1 MVNPLQSLRL
11 PLGHPLVEKLC
22 DKSLK
27 DGVKFNEEI
36 PINFKK
42 EVLEE
47 DKIKFKQALR
57 VLHAIVNNETSLR
70 YLSEENQKFI
80 EDLAQAKKI
89 ANEQIEKTLEIV
101 STSDVDVDFEKFKN
115 LMLNVDF
122 VAVGLK
128 SYSQSQLLDLNG
140 GHWDLEVPGLSK
152 ERVTFRFDNLPKDS
166 SDKEMDFYARSSLK
180 DLNKGV
186 VAIDFGTKST
196 TASYMDK
203 MGTYRL
209 LSIGGLVDDA
219 SLTKFENPTIME
231 FRHKEKFITGYDA
244 LDHRP
249 FTEKN
254 DIEVAQEAQKN
265 AAGVKGNDLYRFFSQ
280 LKQWAGADEKLNFR
294 DFKED
299 FSLESFTNCTDFNP
313 IEIYAYYIG
322 RCINNMHNGVFLKY
336 FLSYP
341 IKYEKHQAEK
351 IRESFEKGLKKSLPR
366 HVFDD
371 EKTAKTFKVEL
382 RASEPCAYAISAL
395 KSYGFFK
402 SDKLDKSIYYGVFDF
417 GGGTTDFDF
426 GKWEK
431 SANPKFLYKMTHF
444 SSGGDKYLGG
454 ENLLE
459 LLAWETYAK
468 NFQELKAKDVVIAK
482 PNYDRIDTQRFGSF
496 MQNSSGAR
504 LNLQTIASQLRP
516 FLENLDANIIEAIEE
531 NENFEIEGFEKDL
544 KAQLLD
550 RNGVET
556 DCDLKVDCKE
566 LLNLLK
572 DKINEGVA
580 NFFAGFSKVM
590 AENIIEAIEENE
602 NFEIEGFEKDLKAQL
617 LDRNGVETDCDLKVD
632 CKELLNLLKDK
643 INEGVAN
650 FFAGFSKVM
659 AENIDD
665 QCRAFHIFLG
675 GNASR
680 SVLVKQAFE
689 NAKEKQLKDYHQKTS
704 KDDFKFIIY
713 EPLGTEA
720 SDKQILELTGE
731 DVSNTPAY
739 LKPTSKTGVAFGLL
753 ESRDKAKGIERLSIS
768 SNPVFKYDLG
778 IEIEGK
784 FHAKIHRDS
793 LKPNEY
799 QIFQTKEEWGGFDE
813 LEIRYSDK
821 SLANTNTLNI
831 QDTQMICIAL
841 EEVEEVDVKV
851 CCVDSQSIKV
861 GLFKDGQLIYE
872 SEVEK
877 L

>member
-1 MVNPLQSLRL
+1 MVTPLQSLRL

-22 DKSLK
+22 ELSLNNK
-27 DGVKFNEEI
+27 AAFNE
-36 PINFKK
+36 KSKVSYK
-42 EVLEE
+42 EEVSKE
-47 DKIKFKQALR
+47 DRTKFEQALR
-57 VLHAIVNNETSLR
+57 VLHAIVNDEASSR
-70 YLSEENQKFI
+70 YFSDDNQKFI
-80 EDLAQAKKI
+80 EDLAQDKKI
-89 ANEQIEKTLEIV
+89 TNEKIEKTLEIV
-101 STSDVDVDFEKFKN
+101 SYSDVDVDFEKFKE
-115 LMLNVDF
+115 LMLKGDNE
-122 VAVGLK
+122 AVGLK

-140 GHWDLEVPGLSK
+140 GHWDLEVPSVPK
-152 ERVTFRFDNLPKDS
+152 ESVTFRFDNLPKNPDNPS
-166 SDKEMDFYARSSLK
+166 KEENFYARSSLK
-180 DLNKGV
+180 DLNKHGV

-203 MGTYRL
+203 TGTYRL
-209 LSIGGLVDDA
+209 LSIGGLVDDT

-231 FRHKEKFITGYDA
+231 FRYKEKFLKDYNA

-249 FTEKN
+249 FTEKH
-254 DIEVAQEAQKN
+254 DMEVAHEAQKN
-265 AAGVKGNDLYRFFSQ
+265 AAGVKGNDLYRFFSK
-280 LKQWAGADEKLNFR
+280 LKQWAGADEKQNFR
-294 DFKED
+294 DLEKD
-299 FSLESFTNCTDFNP
+299 FPLESFTDCTGFNP

-322 RCINNMHNGVFLKY
+322 RCINNMQNGVFLKY

-351 IRESFEKGLKKSLPR
+351 IRESFERGLKKSLPR

-402 SDKLDKSIYYGVFDF
+402 SEKLDKPVYYGVFDF

-431 SANPKFLYKMTHF
+431 SASLKFAYKMTHF

-459 LLAWETYAK
+459 LLAWEAYAK

-496 MQNSSGAR
+496 MQNSREAR

-516 FLENLDANIIEAIEE
+516 FLENLDADIIEAIEE
-531 NENFEIEGFEKDL
+531 NENFEIKDFEKDF
-544 KAQLLD
+544 KTMLLD

-556 DCDLKVDCKE
+556 ECDLQVDCKE
-566 LLNLLK
+566 LLKFLK
-572 DKINEGVA
+572 DKIN
-580 NFFAGFSKVM
+580 
-590 AENIIEAIEENE
+590 
-602 NFEIEGFEKDLKAQL
+602 D
-617 LDRNGVETDCDLKVD
+617 
-632 CKELLNLLKDK
+632 
-643 INEGVAN
+643 GVAN

-665 QCRAFHIFLG
+665 QCRVFHIFLG

-680 SVLVKQAFE
+680 SLLVKQAFE
-689 NAKEKQLKDYHQKTS
+689 NAKEKQLKDYNQKTS
-704 KDDFKFIIY
+704 KDDFTFVIY
-713 EPLGTEA
+713 EPLGTEK

-739 LKPTSKTGVAFGLL
+739 LKPTCKTGVAFGLL
-753 ESRDKAKGIERLSIS
+753 ESRDRAKGIEMPSIS

-821 SLANTNTLNI
+821 ALANTNTLDI
-831 QDTQMICIAL
+831 QDTQMISIAL
-841 EEVEEVDVKV
+841 EEHEEVDVKV

-861 GLFKDGQLIYE
+861 GLFKDDQLIYE

>member
-1 MVNPLQSLRL
+1 MA
-11 PLGHPLVEKLC
+11 H
-22 DKSLK
+22 
-27 DGVKFNEEI
+27 
-36 PINFKK
+36 
-42 EVLEE
+42 
-47 DKIKFKQALR
+47 
-57 VLHAIVNNETSLR
+57 
-70 YLSEENQKFI
+70 
-80 EDLAQAKKI
+80 
-89 ANEQIEKTLEIV
+89 
-101 STSDVDVDFEKFKN
+101 
-115 LMLNVDF
+115 
-122 VAVGLK
+122 
-128 SYSQSQLLDLNG
+128 
-140 GHWDLEVPGLSK
+140 
-152 ERVTFRFDNLPKDS
+152 
-166 SDKEMDFYARSSLK
+166 
-180 DLNKGV
+180 
-186 VAIDFGTKST
+186 
-196 TASYMDK
+196 
-203 MGTYRL
+203 
-209 LSIGGLVDDA
+209 
-219 SLTKFENPTIME
+219 
-231 FRHKEKFITGYDA
+231 
-244 LDHRP
+244 
-249 FTEKN
+249 
-254 DIEVAQEAQKN
+254 EAQKN
-265 AAGVKGNDLYRFFSQ
+265 AERAKGNDLYRFFSK
-280 LKQWAGADEKLNFR
+280 LKQWAGADEKQNFR
-294 DFKED
+294 DLDED
-299 FSLESFTNCTDFNP
+299 FSLESFTDCTGFNP

-351 IRESFEKGLKKSLPR
+351 IRESFERGLKKSLPR

-371 EKTAKTFKVEL
+371 EKTAKTFRVEL
-382 RASEPCAYAISAL
+382 RVSEPCAYAISAL

-402 SDKLDKSIYYGVFDF
+402 SEKLDKPVYYGVFDF

-431 SANPKFLYKMTHF
+431 SANPKFAYKMTHF

-468 NFQELKAKDVVIAK
+468 NFQTLKEKDVVIAK

-496 MQNSSGAR
+496 MQNSSGAC
-504 LNLQTIASQLRP
+504 LNLQKIASQLRL

-531 NENFEIEGFEKDL
+531 NEKFEIEGFKECSKDHTVSL
-544 KAQLLD
+544 ETMELLN
-550 RNGVET
+550 RNGEGVTEIG
-556 DCDLKVDCKE
+556 LQVDCKE
-566 LLNLLK
+566 LLKLLK
-572 DKINEGVA
+572 DKIE
-580 NFFAGFSKVM
+580 
-590 AENIIEAIEENE
+590 
-602 NFEIEGFEKDLKAQL
+602 
-617 LDRNGVETDCDLKVD
+617 
-632 CKELLNLLKDK
+632 
-643 INEGVAN
+643 EGVAN

-689 NAKEKQLKDYHQKTS
+689 NAKEKQLKDYKQKTS

-739 LKPTSKTGVAFGLL
+739 LRPTCKTGVAFGLL
-753 ESRDKAKGIERLSIS
+753 ESKDKAKGIERPSIS

-821 SLANTNTLNI
+821 PLANTNTLDI
-831 QDTQMICIAL
+831 KDTQMISIAL

-861 GLFKDGQLIYE
+861 GLFKDDQLIYE

>member
-11 PLGHPLVEKLC
+11 SLGHPLVEKLC
-22 DKSLK
+22 ELSLNNK
-27 DGVKFNEEI
+27 AAFNEKSKV
-36 PINFKK
+36 NFKEEVSK
-42 EVLEE
+42 E
-47 DKIKFKQALR
+47 DQTKFERVLR
-57 VLHAIVNNETSLR
+57 VLHAIANNEVSLR
-70 YLSEENQKFI
+70 YLSDENQKFI
-80 EDLAQAKKI
+80 EDLAQDKKI
-89 ANEQIEKTLEIV
+89 TNEQIEKTLEIV
-101 STSDVDVDFEKFKN
+101 STSDVDVDFEKFKE
-115 LMLNVDF
+115 LMLNVDSI
-122 VAVGLK
+122 AVGLK

-140 GHWDLEVPGLSK
+140 GHWDLEVPSLSK
-152 ERVTFRFDNLPKDS
+152 ESVTFRFDNLDS
-166 SDKEMDFYARSSLK
+166 NNKEMNFYARSSLK

-203 MGTYRL
+203 NGAYRL

-219 SLTKFENPTIME
+219 SPTKFENPTIME
-231 FRHKEKFITGYDA
+231 FRYKEKFLKDYNA
-244 LDHRP
+244 LNHRP

-254 DIEVAQEAQKN
+254 DIEVAHEAQKN
-265 AAGVKGNDLYRFFSQ
+265 AAGVKGNDLYRFFSK
-280 LKQWAGADEKLNFR
+280 LKQWAGADEKQNFR
-294 DFKED
+294 DLIED
-299 FSLESFTNCTDFNP
+299 FPLESFTNCTDFNP
-313 IEIYAYYIG
+313 IEIYAYCIG
-322 RCINNMHNGVFLKY
+322 RCINNMQNGVFLKY

-351 IRESFEKGLKKSLPR
+351 IRESFERGLKKSLPR

-402 SDKLDKSIYYGVFDF
+402 SEKLDKPVYYGVFDF

-431 SANPKFLYKMTHF
+431 SANPKFAYKMTHF

-459 LLAWETYAK
+459 LLAWEAYAK
-468 NFQELKAKDVVIAK
+468 NFQELKAKDIVIAK

-496 MQNSSGAR
+496 MQNSREAR
-504 LNLQTIASQLRP
+504 LNLQEIASKLRP
-516 FLENLDANIIEAIEE
+516 FLENLDADIVEAIEE
-531 NENFEIEGFEKDL
+531 NEEIKIEGFKENFKTML
-544 KAQLLD
+544 FD

-556 DCDLKVDCKE
+556 ECDLKVDCKE
-566 LLNLLK
+566 LLSLLK
-572 DKINEGVA
+572 GKIE
-580 NFFAGFSKVM
+580 
-590 AENIIEAIEENE
+590 
-602 NFEIEGFEKDLKAQL
+602 
-617 LDRNGVETDCDLKVD
+617 
-632 CKELLNLLKDK
+632 
-643 INEGVAN
+643 EGVAN

-689 NAKEKQLKDYHQKTS
+689 NAKEKQLNDYKQKTS
-704 KDDFKFIIY
+704 KDDFTFILY
-713 EPLGTEA
+713 EPLGTEK

-739 LKPTSKTGVAFGLL
+739 LKPTCKTGVAFGLL
-753 ESRDKAKGIERLSIS
+753 ESRDKAKGIEMPSIS

-821 SLANTNTLNI
+821 ALANTNTLDI
-831 QDTQMICIAL
+831 KDTQMISIAL
-841 EEVEEVDVKV
+841 EEHEEVDVKV

-861 GLFKDGQLIYE
+861 GLFKDDQLIYE

>member
-1 MVNPLQSLRL
+1 MVTPLQSLRL
-11 PLGHPLVEKLC
+11 PIGHPLVEKLC
-22 DKSLK
+22 KLSLK
-27 DGVKFNEEI
+27 DGVAFNEEI
-36 PINFKK
+36 PIHFKEEVSK
-42 EVLEE
+42 E
-47 DKIKFKQALR
+47 DRTKFEQALR

-70 YLSEENQKFI
+70 YLSDENQKFI
-80 EDLAQAKKI
+80 EDLAQDKKI
-89 ANEQIEKTLEIV
+89 TNEKIEKTLEIV
-101 STSDVDVDFEKFKN
+101 SISDVDVDFEKFKE
-115 LMLNVDF
+115 LMLKVDNE
-122 VAVGLK
+122 AVGLK
-128 SYSQSQLLDLNG
+128 SYSQSQLFDLNG
-140 GHWDLEVPGLSK
+140 GHWDLEVPSAPK
-152 ERVTFRFDNLPKDS
+152 ESVTFRFDNLDS
-166 SDKEMDFYARSSLK
+166 NNKEMNFYARSSLK

-203 MGTYRL
+203 TGTYRL

-219 SLTKFENPTIME
+219 SPTKFENPTIME
-231 FRHKEKFITGYDA
+231 FRHRKKFIIEYNA

-254 DIEVAQEAQKN
+254 DIEAAHEAQKN
-265 AAGVKGNDLYRFFSQ
+265 FKGTQGNHLYRFFSQ

-313 IEIYAYYIG
+313 IEIYAYCIG

-351 IRESFEKGLKKSLPR
+351 IRESFERGLKKSLPR

-402 SDKLDKSIYYGVFDF
+402 SEKLDKPVYYGVFDF

-431 SANPKFLYKMTHF
+431 SASPKFLYKMTHF

-459 LLAWETYAK
+459 LLAWEAYAK

-496 MQNSSGAR
+496 MQNSREAR

-531 NENFEIEGFEKDL
+531 NENFEIKDFEKDF
-544 KAQLLD
+544 KATLFD

-556 DCDLKVDCKE
+556 ECDLKVDCKE
-566 LLNLLK
+566 LLSLLK
-572 DKINEGVA
+572 GKI
-580 NFFAGFSKVM
+580 
-590 AENIIEAIEENE
+590 
-602 NFEIEGFEKDLKAQL
+602 D
-617 LDRNGVETDCDLKVD
+617 
-632 CKELLNLLKDK
+632 
-643 INEGVAN
+643 EGVAN

-675 GNASR
+675 GNASK

-689 NAKEKQLKDYHQKTS
+689 NAKEKQLKDYKQKTS

-739 LKPTSKTGVAFGLL
+739 LKPTCKTGVAFGLL
-753 ESRDKAKGIERLSIS
+753 ESRDKAKGIEMPSIS

-821 SLANTNTLNI
+821 ALANTNTLDI
-831 QDTQMICIAL
+831 KDTQMISIAL

-861 GLFKDGQLIYE
+861 GLFKDDQLIYE

>member
-1 MVNPLQSLRL
+1 MAKEKSLEL

-36 PINFKK
+36 PIHFKDEVSK
-42 EVLEE
+42 E
-47 DKIKFKQALR
+47 DRTKFKQALR
-57 VLHAIVNNETSLR
+57 VLHAIANNETSLR
-70 YLSEENQKFI
+70 YLSDENQKLI

-101 STSDVDVDFEKFKN
+101 SDSDVYVDFEKFKEF
-115 LMLNVDF
+115 MLKVDS

-140 GHWDLEVPGLSK
+140 GHWDLEVPSAPK
-152 ERVTFRFDNLPKDS
+152 ESVTFRFDNLDS
-166 SDKEMDFYARSSLK
+166 NNKEMHFYARSSLK

-196 TASYMDK
+196 TASYMDET
-203 MGTYRL
+203 GTYRL

-219 SLTKFENPTIME
+219 SPTKFENPTIME
-231 FRHKEKFITGYDA
+231 FRHKENFLNAYNA

-254 DIEVAQEAQKN
+254 DIEVAHEAQKN
-265 AAGVKGNDLYRFFSQ
+265 AVGVKGNDLYRFFSQ
-280 LKQWAGADEKLNFR
+280 LKQWAGADEKQNFR
-294 DFKED
+294 DLIED
-299 FSLESFTNCTDFNP
+299 FSLESFAHCTGFNP

-322 RCINNMHNGVFLKY
+322 RCINNMQNGVFLKY

-351 IRESFEKGLKKSLPR
+351 IRESFERGLRKSLPR

-402 SDKLDKSIYYGVFDF
+402 SEKLDKPIYYGVFDF

-431 SANPKFLYKMTHF
+431 SANPKFAYKMTHF

-459 LLAWETYAK
+459 LLAFEAYGQ
-468 NFQELKAKDVVIAK
+468 NFQTLKEKGIAIAK

-496 MQNSSGAR
+496 MQNSREAC

-516 FLENLDANIIEAIEE
+516 FLENLDADIIEAIEE
-531 NENFEIEGFEKDL
+531 NEEFNIEGFEKDF
-544 KAQLLD
+544 KTMLLD

-556 DCDLKVDCKE
+556 ECDLKVDCKE

-572 DKINEGVA
+572 DKINE
-580 NFFAGFSKVM
+580 S
-590 AENIIEAIEENE
+590 
-602 NFEIEGFEKDLKAQL
+602 
-617 LDRNGVETDCDLKVD
+617 
-632 CKELLNLLKDK
+632 
-643 INEGVAN
+643 VAN

-689 NAKEKQLKDYHQKTS
+689 NAKEKQLKDYQQKTS
-704 KDDFKFIIY
+704 KDDFTFILY
-713 EPLGTEA
+713 EPLGTEK

-739 LKPTSKTGVAFGLL
+739 LKPTCKTGVAFGLL
-753 ESRDKAKGIERLSIS
+753 ESRDKAKGIECPL
-768 SNPVFKYDLG
+768 
-778 IEIEGK
+778 
-784 FHAKIHRDS
+784 
-793 LKPNEY
+793 
-799 QIFQTKEEWGGFDE
+799 
-813 LEIRYSDK
+813 
-821 SLANTNTLNI
+821 
-831 QDTQMICIAL
+831 
-841 EEVEEVDVKV
+841 
-851 CCVDSQSIKV
+851 
-861 GLFKDGQLIYE
+861 
-872 SEVEK
+872 
-877 L
+877 

>member
-22 DKSLK
+22 ELSLNNK
-27 DGVKFNEEI
+27 AAFNEKSGV
-36 PINFKK
+36 NYK
-42 EVLEE
+42 EEVSKE
-47 DKIKFKQALR
+47 DKIKFEQALR
-57 VLHAIVNNETSLR
+57 VLHAIASNETSLR
-70 YLSEENQKFI
+70 YLSEKNQKFI
-80 EDLAQAKKI
+80 EDLAQDKKI
-89 ANEQIEKTLEIV
+89 TNEKIEKTLEIV
-101 STSDVDVDFEKFKN
+101 STSDVYVDFEAFKE
-115 LMLNVDF
+115 LMLNVDNI
-122 VAVGLK
+122 AVGLK
-128 SYSQSQLLDLNG
+128 SYSQSRLLDLDG
-140 GHWDLEVPGLSK
+140 GHWDLEVPSAPK
-152 ERVTFRFDNLPKDS
+152 ESVTFRFDNLPKDKGS
-166 SDKEMDFYARSSLK
+166 KEMNFYARSSLK
-180 DLNKGV
+180 DLNKQCI

-196 TASYMDK
+196 TAAYKDNN
-203 MGTYRL
+203 GDYRL

-219 SLTKFENPTIME
+219 SLEKYENPTIME
-231 FRHKEKFITGYDA
+231 FGQKEKFITKYNA

-254 DIEVAQEAQKN
+254 DIEVAHEAQKN
-265 AAGVKGNDLYRFFSQ
+265 AAGVKGNDLYRFFSK
-280 LKQWAGADEKLNFR
+280 LKQWAGADEKQNFR
-294 DFKED
+294 DLIED
-299 FSLESFTNCTDFNP
+299 FPLESFTHCTDFNP

-322 RCINNMHNGVFLKY
+322 RCINNMENGVFLKY

-351 IRESFEKGLKKSLPR
+351 IRESFERGLKKSLPR

-382 RASEPCAYAISAL
+382 RASEPCTYAISAL

-402 SDKLDKSIYYGVFDF
+402 SEKLDKPVYYGVFDF

-431 SANPKFLYKMTHF
+431 STSPKFLYKMTHF

-459 LLAWETYAK
+459 LLAWEVYAK
-468 NFQELKAKDVVIAK
+468 NFQELKAKDIVIAK
-482 PNYDRIDTQRFGSF
+482 PNYDRIDTQRFGSL
-496 MQNSSGAR
+496 MQNSREAR
-504 LNLQTIASQLRP
+504 LNLQTIASSLRP
-516 FLENLDANIIEAIEE
+516 FLENLDADMIEAIEE
-531 NENFEIEGFEKDL
+531 NEEFEIKDFEKDFKTML
-544 KAQLLD
+544 FD
-550 RNGVET
+550 RNGVEK
-556 DCDLKVDCKE
+556 DCDLKVDYKE

-572 DKINEGVA
+572 DKI
-580 NFFAGFSKVM
+580 
-590 AENIIEAIEENE
+590 EE
-602 NFEIEGFEKDLKAQL
+602 D
-617 LDRNGVETDCDLKVD
+617 
-632 CKELLNLLKDK
+632 
-643 INEGVAN
+643 VAN

-665 QCRAFHIFLG
+665 ECRAFHIFLG

-680 SVLVKQAFE
+680 SALVKQAFE
-689 NAKEKQLKDYHQKTS
+689 NAKEKQLKDYQQKTS
-704 KDDFKFIIY
+704 KDDFTFIIY
-713 EPLGTEA
+713 EPLGTEK

-731 DVSNTPAY
+731 DVSNMPAY
-739 LKPTSKTGVAFGLL
+739 LKPTCKTGVVFGLL
-753 ESRDKAKGIERLSIS
+753 GSRDKAKGIEMPSIS
-768 SNPVFKYDLG
+768 ANPVFKYDLG

-821 SLANTNTLNI
+821 ALANTNTLDI
-831 QDTQMICIAL
+831 KDTQMISIAL
-841 EEVEEVDVKV
+841 EEHEEVDVKV

>member
-1 MVNPLQSLRL
+1 MVKEKSLEL

-22 DKSLK
+22 DRSLK
-27 DGVKFNEEI
+27 DGVKFNEKIEL
-36 PINFKK
+36 NFKK

-47 DKIKFKQALR
+47 YRTKFKQALR
-57 VLHAIVNNETSLR
+57 VLHVIVNNSASLR
-70 YLSEENQKFI
+70 YLSDDNQKFL
-80 EDLAQAKKI
+80 EDLAQAEKI
-89 ANEQIEKTLEIV
+89 TNEQIEKALEIV
-101 STSDVDVDFEKFKN
+101 STSDVDVDFEKFKE
-115 LMLNVDF
+115 LMLNVDNI
-122 VAVGLK
+122 AAGLK

-140 GHWDLEVPGLSK
+140 GHWDLEAPSVPK
-152 ERVTFRFDNLPKDS
+152 ERVTFRFDNLDPS
-166 SDKEMDFYARSSLK
+166 SKEMNFYARSSLK
-180 DLNKGV
+180 DLKKGV
-186 VAIDFGTKST
+186 VAIGFGTKST
-196 TASYMDK
+196 TASYMDET
-203 MGTYRL
+203 GTYRL
-209 LSIGGLVDDA
+209 LSIGGLADDA
-219 SLTKFENPTIME
+219 SPTKFENPTIME
-231 FRHKEKFITGYDA
+231 FRCKENFLNAYKA
-244 LDHRP
+244 LDYRP

-254 DIEVAQEAQKN
+254 DIEVAHEAQKN
-265 AAGVKGNDLYRFFSQ
+265 AAGVKGNDLYRFFSK
-280 LKQWAGADEKLNFR
+280 LKQWAGADEKQNFR
-294 DFKED
+294 DLIED
-299 FSLESFTNCTDFNP
+299 FPLESFTNCTDFNP
-313 IEIYAYYIG
+313 IEIYAYCIG
-322 RCINNMHNGVFLKY
+322 RCINNMENGVFLKY

-351 IRESFEKGLKKSLPR
+351 IRESFERGLKKSLPR
-366 HVFDD
+366 HVFGD

-382 RASEPCAYAISAL
+382 RASEPCTYAISAL
-395 KSYGFFK
+395 KSYGFDK
-402 SDKLDKSIYYGVFDF
+402 SDKLDKPVYYGVFDF

-431 SANPKFLYKMTHF
+431 SASPKFLYKMTHF

-459 LLAWETYAK
+459 LLAFEAYAK
-468 NFQELKAKDVVIAK
+468 NFQTLKAKDIVIAK
-482 PNYDRIDTQRFGSF
+482 PNYDAINEQRFGSF
-496 MQNSSGAR
+496 MQKSREVR
-504 LNLQTIASQLRP
+504 LNLQEIASTLRP
-516 FLENLDANIIEAIEE
+516 FLENLDADIIEAIEE
-531 NENFEIEGFEKDL
+531 NEEFSIEGFEKDF
-544 KAQLLD
+544 KTMLLD

-556 DCDLKVDCKE
+556 ECDLKVDCKE
-566 LLNLLK
+566 IL
-572 DKINEGVA
+572 
-580 NFFAGFSKVM
+580 S
-590 AENIIEAIEENE
+590 
-602 NFEIEGFEKDLKAQL
+602 
-617 LDRNGVETDCDLKVD
+617 
-632 CKELLNLLKDK
+632 LLKDK

-689 NAKEKQLKDYHQKTS
+689 NAKEKQLKDYNQKTS
-704 KDDFKFIIY
+704 KDDFTFIIY
-713 EPLGTEA
+713 EPLGTEK

-731 DVSNTPAY
+731 YVSNTPAY
-739 LKPTSKTGVAFGLL
+739 LKPTCKTGVAFGLL
-753 ESRDKAKGIERLSIS
+753 ESRPKAGGSGIERPSIS

-821 SLANTNTLNI
+821 ALANTNTLNI
-831 QDTQMICIAL
+831 QDTQMIPIVL

-861 GLFKDGQLIYE
+861 GLFKDDQLIYE
-872 SEVEK
+872 SEAEK

>member
-1 MVNPLQSLRL
+1 MVKPLQSLRL

-22 DKSLK
+22 KLSLNNK
-27 DGVKFNEEI
+27 VAFNEKSKV
-36 PINFKK
+36 NFKEEVSK
-42 EVLEE
+42 E
-47 DKIKFKQALR
+47 DQIKFKQALW

-70 YLSEENQKFI
+70 YLSEDNQKFL

-89 ANEQIEKTLEIV
+89 TNEQIEKTLEIV
-101 STSDVDVDFEKFKN
+101 SYSDVDVDFEAFKEM
-115 LMLNVDF
+115 MLEVDF

-128 SYSQSQLLDLNG
+128 SYDKGLLTDLNR
-140 GHWDLEVPGLSK
+140 GHWDLEVPSAPK
-152 ERVTFRFDNLPKDS
+152 ESVTFRFDNLSKDENN
-166 SDKEMDFYARSSLK
+166 KEMNFYARSSLK

-196 TASYMDK
+196 TAAYMDENGK
-203 MGTYRL
+203 YRL
-209 LSIGGLVDDA
+209 LSIGGNADDA
-219 SLTKFENPTIME
+219 SPTKFENPTIVE
-231 FRHKEKFITGYDA
+231 FRHKEKFLKDYNA
-244 LDHRP
+244 LNHRP

-254 DIEVAQEAQKN
+254 DIEVAHEAQKN
-265 AAGVKGNDLYRFFSQ
+265 AAGVKGNDLYRFFSK
-280 LKQWAGADEKLNFR
+280 LKQWAGADEKQNFR
-294 DFKED
+294 DLIED
-299 FSLESFTNCTDFNP
+299 FPLESFTNCTGFNP
-313 IEIYAYYIG
+313 IEIYAYCIG
-322 RCINNMHNGVFLKY
+322 RCINNMENGVFLKY

-402 SDKLDKSIYYGVFDF
+402 SEKLDKPVYYGVFDF

-431 SANPKFLYKMTHF
+431 SASPKFLYKMTHF

-459 LLAWETYAK
+459 LLAWEVYAK
-468 NFQELKAKDVVIAK
+468 NFQELKAKDIVIAK

-531 NENFEIEGFEKDL
+531 NEEFEIKDFKKDDI
-544 KAQLLD
+544 KAQLFN

-556 DCDLKVDCKE
+556 ECDLKVDCKE

-572 DKINEGVA
+572 G
-580 NFFAGFSKVM
+580 
-590 AENIIEAIEENE
+590 
-602 NFEIEGFEKDLKAQL
+602 
-617 LDRNGVETDCDLKVD
+617 
-632 CKELLNLLKDK
+632 K

-680 SVLVKQAFE
+680 SMLVKQAFE
-689 NAKEKQLKDYHQKTS
+689 NAKEKQLKDYRQKTS

-713 EPLGTEA
+713 EPLGTEV

-739 LKPTSKTGVAFGLL
+739 LKPTCKTGVAFGLL
-753 ESRDKAKGIERLSIS
+753 ESRDKAKGIERPSIS

-821 SLANTNTLNI
+821 ALANTNTLDI
-831 QDTQMICIAL
+831 KDTQLISIAL
-841 EEVEEVDVKV
+841 EEHEEVDIKV

-872 SEVEK
+872 SEAEK

>member
-1 MVNPLQSLRL
+1 M
-11 PLGHPLVEKLC
+11 
-22 DKSLK
+22 
-27 DGVKFNEEI
+27 
-36 PINFKK
+36 
-42 EVLEE
+42 
-47 DKIKFKQALR
+47 
-57 VLHAIVNNETSLR
+57 
-70 YLSEENQKFI
+70 
-80 EDLAQAKKI
+80 
-89 ANEQIEKTLEIV
+89 
-101 STSDVDVDFEKFKN
+101 DVDFEKFKD
-115 LMLNVDF
+115 LMLKVDNT
-122 VAVGLK
+122 AVGLK
-128 SYSQSQLLDLNG
+128 SYSQSQLLDLDG
-140 GHWDLEVPGLSK
+140 GHWDLEVPSAPK
-152 ERVTFRFDNLPKDS
+152 ERVTFRFDNLDPNG
-166 SDKEMDFYARSSLK
+166 KEMHFYARSSLK

-203 MGTYRL
+203 NGEYRL

-231 FRHKEKFITGYDA
+231 FKRRGKFITEYDA

-249 FTEKN
+249 FTGHD
-254 DIEVAQEAQKN
+254 DIEVAHEAQKN
-265 AAGVKGNDLYRFFSQ
+265 AAGVKGNDLYRFFSK
-280 LKQWAGADEKLNFR
+280 LKQWAGADEKQNFR
-294 DFKED
+294 DLEED
-299 FSLESFTNCTDFNP
+299 FSLESFTNCTGFNP

-322 RCINNMHNGVFLKY
+322 RSINNMENGVFLKY
-336 FLSYP
+336 FLYYP

-351 IRESFEKGLKKSLPR
+351 IRESFERGLKKSLPR

-402 SDKLDKSIYYGVFDF
+402 SEKLDKPVYYGVFDF

-431 SANPKFLYKMTHF
+431 SASPKFLYKMTHF

-459 LLAWETYAK
+459 WLAWEVYAK
-468 NFQELKAKDVVIAK
+468 NFQTLKEKDIVIAK

-531 NENFEIEGFEKDL
+531 NENFEIKDFEKDF
-544 KAQLLD
+544 KAMLLD

-556 DCDLKVDCKE
+556 ECDLKVDCKE
-566 LLNLLK
+566 LLSLLK
-572 DKINEGVA
+572 GKIE
-580 NFFAGFSKVM
+580 
-590 AENIIEAIEENE
+590 
-602 NFEIEGFEKDLKAQL
+602 
-617 LDRNGVETDCDLKVD
+617 
-632 CKELLNLLKDK
+632 
-643 INEGVAN
+643 EGVAN

-704 KDDFKFIIY
+704 KNDFKFIIY
-713 EPLGTEA
+713 EPLGTEK

-739 LKPTSKTGVAFGLL
+739 LKPTCKTGVAFGLL
-753 ESRDKAKGIERLSIS
+753 ESRDKAKGIEMPSIS

-821 SLANTNTLNI
+821 ALANTNTLDI
-831 QDTQMICIAL
+831 KDTQLISIAL
-841 EEVEEVDVKV
+841 EGIEEVDVKV

>member
-1 MVNPLQSLRL
+1 MVKPLQSLEL

-22 DKSLK
+22 DRSLK
-27 DGVKFNEEI
+27 DGVKFNEKSE
-36 PINFKK
+36 PNFKD
-42 EVLEE
+42 EVSEE

-57 VLHAIVNNETSLR
+57 VLAIVNNETSLR
-70 YLSEENQKFI
+70 YLSDDNQKFL

-89 ANEQIEKTLEIV
+89 TNEQIEKTLDIV
-101 STSDVDVDFEKFKN
+101 SISDVDVDFEKFKE
-115 LMLNVDF
+115 LMLNVDNI
-122 VAVGLK
+122 AAGLK
-128 SYSQSQLLDLNG
+128 SYSQSQLLDLDG
-140 GHWDLEVPGLSK
+140 GHWDLETPSVPK
-152 ERVTFRFDNLPKDS
+152 ERVTFRFDNLPKDK
-166 SDKEMDFYARSSLK
+166 DNKEMNFYARSSLK

-203 MGTYRL
+203 TGTYRL

-219 SLTKFENPTIME
+219 SPTKFENPTIME
-231 FRHKEKFITGYDA
+231 FRHRKKFITEYDA

-249 FTEKN
+249 FTEKD
-254 DIEVAQEAQKN
+254 DIEVAHEAQKN
-265 AAGVKGNDLYRFFSQ
+265 AKGVKGNDLYRFFSQ
-280 LKQWAGADEKLNFR
+280 LKQWAGADEKQNFR
-294 DFKED
+294 DLEKD

-322 RCINNMHNGVFLKY
+322 RCINNMENGVFLKY

-351 IRESFEKGLKKSLPR
+351 IRESFERGLKKSLPR

-371 EKTAKTFKVEL
+371 EKTAKMFKVEL

-402 SDKLDKSIYYGVFDF
+402 SEKLDKPVYYGVFDF

-431 SANPKFLYKMTHF
+431 SASPKFLYKMTHF

-459 LLAWETYAK
+459 LLAFEAYAK
-468 NFQELKAKDVVIAK
+468 NFQELKAKDIVIAK

-496 MQNSSGAR
+496 MQNSREAR
-504 LNLQTIASQLRP
+504 LNLQTIASNLRP

-531 NENFEIEGFEKDL
+531 NENFEIENFEKDF
-544 KAQLLD
+544 KTMLLD

-556 DCDLKVDCKE
+556 E
-566 LLNLLK
+566 
-572 DKINEGVA
+572 
-580 NFFAGFSKVM
+580 
-590 AENIIEAIEENE
+590 
-602 NFEIEGFEKDLKAQL
+602 
-617 LDRNGVETDCDLKVD
+617 CDLKVD

-675 GNASR
+675 GNASK

-739 LKPTSKTGVAFGLL
+739 LKPTCKTGVAFGLL
-753 ESRDKAKGIERLSIS
+753 ESRDKAKGIERPSIS

-831 QDTQMICIAL
+831 QDTQMIFIAL
-841 EEVEEVDVKV
+841 EEHEEVDVKV

-861 GLFKDGQLIYE
+861 GLFKDNQLIYE

>member
-1 MVNPLQSLRL
+1 MVTPLQSLRL

-22 DKSLK
+22 ELSLK
-27 DGVKFNEEI
+27 DGVVFNEKSKV
-36 PINFKK
+36 NFKEEVSK
-42 EVLEE
+42 EYRT
-47 DKIKFKQALR
+47 KFERALR

-80 EDLAQAKKI
+80 EDLAQDKKI
-89 ANEQIEKTLEIV
+89 TNEKIEKTLEFV
-101 STSDVDVDFEKFKN
+101 SNNYVYVDFEEFKKK
-115 LMLNVDF
+115 MLQVDNI
-122 VAVGLK
+122 AVGVGI
-128 SYSQSQLLDLNG
+128 YSQSQLLDLNG
-140 GHWDLEVPGLSK
+140 GHWDLEAPSVPK
-152 ERVTFRFDNLPKDS
+152 ERVTFKFDNLPKDNS
-166 SDKEMDFYARSSLK
+166 NKEMNFYARSSLK
-180 DLNKGV
+180 DLKKGV

-196 TASYMDK
+196 TASYMDENRE
-203 MGTYRL
+203 YRL
-209 LSIGGLVDDA
+209 LSIGGDVDIE
-219 SLTKFENPTIME
+219 SLEKYENPTIVE
-231 FRHKEKFITGYDA
+231 FRNKEKFLKDYNA
-244 LDHRP
+244 LSHRP

-254 DIEVAQEAQKN
+254 HIEVAHEAQKN
-265 AAGVKGNDLYRFFSQ
+265 AVGVKGNDLYRFFSQ
-280 LKQWAGADEKLNFR
+280 LKQWAGADEKQNFR
-294 DFKED
+294 DLIGD
-299 FSLESFTNCTDFNP
+299 FPLESFTHCTGFNP
-313 IEIYAYYIG
+313 IEIYAYCIG
-322 RCINNMHNGVFLKY
+322 RCVNNMHNGVFLKY

-402 SDKLDKSIYYGVFDF
+402 SEKLDKPIYYGVFDF

-431 SANPKFLYKMTHF
+431 SASPKFAYKMTRF

-459 LLAWETYAK
+459 LLAFEAYGQ
-468 NFQELKAKDVVIAK
+468 NFQTLKAKDIVIAK

-496 MQNSSGAR
+496 MQNSREAR
-504 LNLQTIASQLRP
+504 LNLQEIASKLRP

-531 NENFEIEGFEKDL
+531 NENFEIENFEKDF
-544 KAQLLD
+544 KTMLLD

-556 DCDLKVDCKE
+556 E
-566 LLNLLK
+566 
-572 DKINEGVA
+572 
-580 NFFAGFSKVM
+580 
-590 AENIIEAIEENE
+590 
-602 NFEIEGFEKDLKAQL
+602 
-617 LDRNGVETDCDLKVD
+617 CDLKVD

-665 QCRAFHIFLG
+665 QCRVFHIFLG
-675 GNASR
+675 WNASR
-680 SVLVKQAFE
+680 SLLVKQAFE
-689 NAKEKQLKDYHQKTS
+689 NAKEKQLKDYQQKTS

-731 DVSNTPAY
+731 DVSKIPPY
-739 LKPTSKTGVAFGLL
+739 LKPTCKTGVAFGLL
-753 ESRDKAKGIERLSIS
+753 ESRNKAKGIEMPSID

-778 IEIEGK
+778 IEREGK

-831 QDTQMICIAL
+831 QDTQLIFIAL
-841 EEVEEVDVKV
+841 EEHEEVDVKV

-861 GLFKDGQLIYE
+861 GLFKDDQLIYE
-872 SEVEK
+872 SEAEK

>member
-1 MVNPLQSLRL
+1 MVTPLQSLRL
-11 PLGHPLVEKLC
+11 PIGHPLVEILCKL
-22 DKSLK
+22 SLNNK
-27 DGVKFNEEI
+27 AAFNEEA

-42 EVLEE
+42 EVSEE
-47 DKIKFKQALR
+47 EKIKFKQALW

-70 YLSEENQKFI
+70 YLSDENQKFI
-80 EDLAQAKKI
+80 ENLAQAEKI
-89 ANEQIEKTLEIV
+89 TNEQIEKVLEIV
-101 STSDVDVDFEKFKN
+101 SDSDVDVDFEKFKE
-115 LMLNVDF
+115 LMLNVDS

-140 GHWDLEVPGLSK
+140 GHWDLEVPSVPK
-152 ERVTFRFDNLPKDS
+152 ESVTFRFDNLDS
-166 SDKEMDFYARSSLK
+166 DGKEENFYARSSLK
-180 DLNKGV
+180 DLNKQGV
-186 VAIDFGTKST
+186 VAIDFGTKSA
-196 TASYMDK
+196 TAAYMDNNGK
-203 MGTYRL
+203 YRL
-209 LSIGGLVDDA
+209 LSIGGDVDIE
-219 SLTKFENPTIME
+219 SLQKYENPTIVE
-231 FRHKEKFITGYDA
+231 FRDKEKFLKDYNA
-244 LDHRP
+244 LSHRP

-254 DIEVAQEAQKN
+254 DMGVAHEAQKELSS
-265 AAGVKGNDLYRFFSQ
+265 AKGNHLYRFFSQ
-280 LKQWAGADEKLNFR
+280 LKQWAGADEKQNFR

-299 FSLESFTNCTDFNP
+299 FSLESFTNCTGFNP

-322 RCINNMHNGVFLKY
+322 RCINNMQNGVFLKY

-341 IKYEKHQAEK
+341 VKYEKHQAEK

-371 EKTAKTFKVEL
+371 EKTAKMFKVEL
-382 RASEPCAYAISAL
+382 KASEPCAYAISAL

-402 SDKLDKSIYYGVFDF
+402 SEKLDKPIYYGVFDF

-431 SANPKFLYKMTHF
+431 SANPKFAYKMTHF

-459 LLAWETYAK
+459 LLAFEAYAK
-468 NFQELKAKDVVIAK
+468 NFQTLKEKDIVIAK

-496 MQNSSGAR
+496 MQESREAR
-504 LNLQTIASQLRP
+504 LNLKEITSKLRP

-531 NENFEIEGFEKDL
+531 NEEFEIDGFEKDF
-544 KAQLLD
+544 KAMLFD
-550 RNGVET
+550 RNGNEIHENE
-556 DCDLKVDCKE
+556 LKLDCKE
-566 LLNLLK
+566 LLKFLK
-572 DKINEGVA
+572 EKIDDGV
-580 NFFAGFSKVM
+580 K
-590 AENIIEAIEENE
+590 
-602 NFEIEGFEKDLKAQL
+602 
-617 LDRNGVETDCDLKVD
+617 
-632 CKELLNLLKDK
+632 
-643 INEGVAN
+643 N

-675 GNASR
+675 GNASK

-689 NAKEKQLKDYHQKTS
+689 NAKEEQLKAYKQKTS
-704 KDDFKFIIY
+704 KDDFTFILY

-731 DVSNTPAY
+731 DASKIPPY
-739 LKPTSKTGVAFGLL
+739 LKPTCKTGVAFGLL
-753 ESRDKAKGIERLSIS
+753 ESRPKAGGIERPSID

-778 IEIEGK
+778 IEREGK
-784 FHAKIHRDS
+784 FHTRISRDS

-799 QIFQTKEEWGGFDE
+799 QIFQTKEEWGGFDG

-821 SLANTNTLNI
+821 PLANTNTLDI
-831 QDTQMICIAL
+831 EDTQLIFIAL
-841 EEVEEVDVKV
+841 EEHEEVDVKV
-851 CCVDSQSIKV
+851 CSIDSQSIKV

-872 SEVEK
+872 SEAEK

>member
-1 MVNPLQSLRL
+1 MVNPLQSLEL

-27 DGVKFNEEI
+27 DGIKFNEKSE
-36 PINFKK
+36 PIFKD

-57 VLHAIVNNETSLR
+57 VLHAIVNNSASLR
-70 YLSEENQKFI
+70 YLSEDNQKFL
-80 EDLAQAKKI
+80 EDLAQAEKI
-89 ANEQIEKTLEIV
+89 TNEQIEKTLEIV
-101 STSDVDVDFEKFKN
+101 SDSDVDVDFEAFKD
-115 LMLNVDF
+115 LMLKVDNI
-122 VAVGLK
+122 AVGLK
-128 SYSQSQLLDLNG
+128 SYSQSQLLDLDG
-140 GHWDLEVPGLSK
+140 GHWDLEAPSLPK
-152 ERVTFRFDNLPKDS
+152 ERVTFRFDNLDPNG
-166 SDKEMDFYARSSLK
+166 KEMDFYARSSLK

-203 MGTYRL
+203 NGEYRL

-219 SLTKFENPTIME
+219 SLTKFENPTIVE
-231 FRHKEKFITGYDA
+231 FRHKGKFTAEYDA

-254 DIEVAQEAQKN
+254 DIEVAHEAQKN
-265 AAGVKGNDLYRFFSQ
+265 AAGAKENNLYRFFSK
-280 LKQWAGADEKLNFR
+280 LKQWAGADEKQNFK
-294 DFKED
+294 DLDED
-299 FSLESFTNCTDFNP
+299 FSLEIFTNCTDFNP

-351 IRESFEKGLKKSLPR
+351 IRESFERGLKKSLPR

-371 EKTAKTFKVEL
+371 EKTAKTFKVGL

-402 SDKLDKSIYYGVFDF
+402 SEKLDKPVYYGVFDF

-459 LLAWETYAK
+459 LLAWEAYAK

-504 LNLQTIASQLRP
+504 LNLQTIASSLRP

-531 NENFEIEGFEKDL
+531 NENFGIEDFEKDF
-544 KAQLLD
+544 KTMLLD
-550 RNGVET
+550 RNGVAKE
-556 DCDLKVDCKE
+556 CDLKVDCKE
-566 LLNLLK
+566 LLSLLK
-572 DKINEGVA
+572 G
-580 NFFAGFSKVM
+580 
-590 AENIIEAIEENE
+590 
-602 NFEIEGFEKDLKAQL
+602 
-617 LDRNGVETDCDLKVD
+617 KVD
-632 CKELLNLLKDK
+632 
-643 INEGVAN
+643 EGVAN

-659 AENIDD
+659 AENIDP
-665 QCRAFHIFLG
+665 QCNEFHIFLG

-680 SVLVKQAFE
+680 SALVKQAFE
-689 NAKEKQLKDYHQKTS
+689 NAKEKQLKDYQQKTS
-704 KDDFKFIIY
+704 KNDFKFIIY
-713 EPLGTEA
+713 EPLGTEK

-739 LKPTSKTGVAFGLL
+739 LKPTCKTGVAFGLL
-753 ESRDKAKGIERLSIS
+753 ESRDKAKGIERPSIS
-768 SNPVFKYDLG
+768 PNPVFKYDLG

-784 FHAKIHRDS
+784 FHVKIHRDS

-821 SLANTNTLNI
+821 ALANTNTLNI
-831 QDTQMICIAL
+831 KDTQLISIAL
-841 EEVEEVDVKV
+841 EGIEEVDVKV

-861 GLFKDGQLIYE
+861 GLFKDDQLIYE